1 MKKILV
7 LVLALVMMLSLTA
20 CGSEKIE
27 ITTDNWQ
34 DYLEIKQVLL
44 NEKQLD
50 EFGEVNSEMAFCYT
64 MLCLKDEY
72 ADKTVSE
79 DTDIALTFDA
89 VERCYEYTL
98 DGEKVVKGDPVK
110 REPRS
115 IGETI
120 GHDDYA
126 TFVRETDDYLNTEY
140 KKVALLPGLGN
151 TDVVGVLE
159 DIEIER
165 IEGTLVLE

>member
-1 MKKILV
+1 MKKLLV

-50 EFGEVNSEMAFCYT
+50 SFGEVNSEMAFCYT

-72 ADKTVSE
+72 ADKTVSD
-79 DTDIALTFDA
+79 DTDIALTFNA
-89 VERCYEYTL
+89 LERHYEYTM
-98 DGEKVVKGDPVK
+98 DGEKVVKGELIKRDPIS
-110 REPRS
+110 R
-115 IGETI
+115 GETI
-120 GHDDYA
+120 GHDDYG
-126 TFVRETDDYLNTEY
+126 TFARETDDYLNTEY
-140 KKVALLPGLGN
+140 KKVALLPGLGS
-151 TDVVGVLE
+151 TDFIGVLE